1 VTAPSV
7 VARLPLLPSAVVACA
22 IATLRV
28 AAPPGALTLG
38 LVLALG
44 CGALA
49 LASADRPR
57 RLGWRAAAL
66 TALAVGLRSI
76 VDLTPSFDFRD
87 LPPLAA
93 ARGALAAPLERLL
106 PEPEAGLALG
116 IVLGERASI
125 GPDLLAAFNGTG
137 TTHLLAISGYNLTLV
152 AAAAAIL
159 TRGLRPALRV
169 SAGLLAA
176 VAYSLVVGLQPS
188 VLRALLMAVVGAIA
202 VATGR
207 RGVAANALAAA
218 VALMLALDPA
228 AIGQAGFLLSVGAT
242 AGLILWQRPLA
253 ARLAPLPALLGEGL
267 AATLAATLPTLPM
280 IAAVFGRISL
290 VSPFANL
297 VAVPLFAPVL
307 GTGALVS
314 LVGAVSLDAARPLAI
329 AAYLCTAALRV
340 TVETFGAVPG
350 AAVRVP
356 EGIASGLAVAALT
369 IAGAL
374 AVRRAIP
381 AIARA
386 LAARRAALAPVL
398 ALLPPSPRARSWY
411 RTGAGTAWPSPS
423 PPRPDGRRALLAALA
438 LVLAVA
444 LGVAA
449 ALVAPRGPAIRVLAL
464 DIGQGDAFLI
474 ETDGKLALV
483 DGGPD
488 PTRLLAELGSV
499 LAPWQRRVD
508 LLALTHAHLDH
519 GAGLLAV
526 LDRYAVGLAIE
537 PVGLNEGPLATEWTA
552 RIARAGTAR
561 RAVRAGDRI
570 RLGSATIAVL
580 SPEADPRVDVPS
592 LVLRLERGSFT
603 MLFSGDA
610 IPAAQADLLL
620 RPEALATRVY
630 VPPHHGAATPYA
642 AALARAVHPEAA
654 VLSVGALNRY
664 GHPAPE
670 TLAAL
675 GAVPTYRTDQDGTV
689 EIASN
694 GHGIDIRTH
703 ANGLPPPRRGSVPH
717 APETR

>member
-1 VTAPSV
+1 M
-7 VARLPLLPSAVVACA
+7 VARLPLLPAAVVACA
-22 IATLRV
+22 IAAP
-28 AAPPGALTLG
+28 AASTPLGALALG
-38 LVLALG
+38 LLLALG

-66 TALAVGLRSI
+66 TALVVGLRSV
-76 VDLTPSFDFRD
+76 VDLTPSFDLRD

-93 ARGALAAPLERLL
+93 ARGTLAAPLERLL

-125 GPDLLAAFNGTG
+125 GPDLRAAFNVTG

-159 TRGLRPALRV
+159 TRRLRPALRV
-169 SAGLLAA
+169 SASLLA
-176 VAYSLVVGLQPS
+176 VLAYSLVVGLQPS
-188 VLRALLMAVVGAIA
+188 VLRALLMATVGALA

-218 VALMLALDPA
+218 VALMLALDPT
-228 AIGQAGFLLSVGAT
+228 AIGQAGFLLSVAAT
-242 AGLILWQRPLA
+242 AGLIAWQRPLA
-253 ARLAPLPALLGEGL
+253 VRLAPLPALLGEGL
-267 AATLAATLPTLPM
+267 AATLAATLPTLPL
-280 IAAVFGRISL
+280 IAAIFGRISL
-290 VSPFANL
+290 VSPFANV
-297 VAVPLFAPVL
+297 VAVPLFAPL
-307 GTGALVS
+307 LATGALVS
-314 LVGAVSLDAARPLAI
+314 AIGAVSLDAARPFAI
-329 AAYLCTAALRV
+329 AAYLCAAALRL
-340 TVETFGAVPG
+340 TVETFSAVPG

-356 EGIASGLAVAALT
+356 DGTASGIAVAGLT

-374 AVRRAIP
+374 AARCALP
-381 AIARA
+381 AIAQG
-386 LAARRAALAPVL
+386 LAGRRAGPAPSFL
-398 ALLPPSPRARSWY
+398 RRPGFPRARALL
-411 RTGAGTAWPSPS
+411 RVGAGTARLR
-423 PPRPDGRRALLAALA
+423 PPPLPGSRAPRALLVALA
-438 LVLAVA
+438 LVLAVG
-444 LGVAA
+444 LGAA
-449 ALVAPRGPAIRVLAL
+449 ASLVAPRGPAIRVLAL
-464 DIGQGDAFLI
+464 DVGQGDAFLI

-499 LAPWQRRVD
+499 LAPWRRRVD
-508 LLALTHAHLDH
+508 LLVLTHAHLDH

-526 LDRYAVGLAIE
+526 LDRYTVGLAIE

-552 RIARAGTAR
+552 RIARSGTAR

-570 RLGSATIAVL
+570 RLGAATLAVL
-580 SPEADPRVDVPS
+580 SPDGDPRVDVPS
-592 LVLRLERGSFT
+592 LVLRLERGSFS

-610 IPAAQADLLL
+610 TEAAQADLLL

-642 AALARAVHPEAA
+642 AALVRAAHPEAA

-675 GAVPTYRTDQDGTV
+675 GTVSTYRTDRDGTV
-689 EIASN
+689 EIASD
-694 GHGIDIRTH
+694 GHGIGIRPH
-703 ANGLPPPRRGSVPH
+703 ANGLPPPRRGSLPH
-717 APETR
+717 APPPR

>member
-1 VTAPSV
+1 M
-7 VARLPLLPSAVVACA
+7 VARFPLLPAAAVACA
-22 IATLRV
+22 IAAL
-28 AAPPGALTLG
+28 APSAPPGALALG
-38 LVLALG
+38 LLLALG

-66 TALAVGLRSI
+66 TALVVGLRAV
-76 VDLTPSFDFRD
+76 VDLTPSFDLRD

-93 ARGALAAPLERLL
+93 ARGMLAAPLERLL

-125 GPDLLAAFNGTG
+125 GPDLRAAFNATG

-159 TRGLRPALRV
+159 TRRLRPALRV
-169 SAGLLAA
+169 SAGLLA
-176 VAYSLVVGLQPS
+176 VLAYSLVVGLQPS
-188 VLRALLMAVVGAIA
+188 VLRALLMATVGAIA

-228 AIGQAGFLLSVGAT
+228 AIGQAGFLLSVAAT
-242 AGLILWQRPLA
+242 AGLIVWQRPLA
-253 ARLAPLPALLGEGL
+253 VRLAPLPALLGEGL
-267 AATLAATLPTLPM
+267 AATLAATLPTLPL
-280 IAAVFGRISL
+280 IAAIFGRISL
-290 VSPFANL
+290 VSPLANL
-297 VAVPLFAPVL
+297 VAVPLFAPL
-307 GTGALVS
+307 LATGALVS
-314 LVGAVSLDAARPLAI
+314 AIGAFSIDAARPFAI
-329 AAYLCTAALRV
+329 AAYLCAAALRL

-356 EGIASGLAVAALT
+356 DGITSGIAVAALS

-374 AVRRAIP
+374 AARRAIP

-386 LAARRAALAPVL
+386 VAGRRAALGPSL
-398 ALLPPSPRARSWY
+398 ARLPGSPRARSPH
-411 RTGAGTAWPSPS
+411 RAGAATARLWSLPLPG
-423 PPRPDGRRALLAALA
+423 PRARRALFAALA
-438 LVLAVA
+438 LVLAVG

-449 ALVAPRGPAIRVLAL
+449 SLVAPRSPAIRVLAL
-464 DIGQGDAFLI
+464 DVGQGDAFLI

-488 PTRLLAELGSV
+488 PTRLLAQLGSV
-499 LAPWQRRVD
+499 LAPWQRRID

-552 RIARAGTAR
+552 RIARSGTAR

-570 RLGSATIAVL
+570 RLGAATLAVL
-580 SPEADPRVDVPS
+580 SPDGDPRVDVPS
-592 LVLRLERGSFT
+592 LVLQLERGSFS

-610 IPAAQADLLL
+610 TEAAQADLLL

-630 VPPHHGAATPYA
+630 VPPHHGAATPHA
-642 AALARAVHPEAA
+642 AALARAAHPEAA

-675 GAVPTYRTDQDGTV
+675 GTVPTYRTDRDGTV
-689 EIASN
+689 EIASD
-694 GHGIDIRTH
+694 GPSIGIRPH
-703 ANGLPPPRRGSVPH
+703 ANGLPPPRRGPLPH
-717 APETR
+717 APPPR